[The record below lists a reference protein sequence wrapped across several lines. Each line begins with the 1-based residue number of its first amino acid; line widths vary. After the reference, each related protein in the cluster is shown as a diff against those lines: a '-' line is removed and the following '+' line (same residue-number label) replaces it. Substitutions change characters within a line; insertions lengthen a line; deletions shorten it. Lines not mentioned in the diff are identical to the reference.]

1 MFRYTK
7 SNAKRDKIK
16 TLDFNIPVNCICEKE
31 VYILRAPFHGE
42 AYVDFFKKVVPSL
55 TTFSF
60 TTQIRY

>member
-7 SNAKRDKIK
+7 SNAKCDKIK

-42 AYVDFFKKVVPSL
+42 AYVDFF
-55 TTFSF
+55 
-60 TTQIRY
+60 